1 MADLA
6 YTPQPSPHL
15 AAPGMGTMHAD
26 AQSSDATPLPGP
38 GARPWKVSTVDLGGA
53 CPTVLCGSD
62 GLVQVLMTQR
72 IGSGLTFLRPKVV
85 VLDPASGAVLGE
97 LEIAKGALLGG
108 VYAFLD
114 SSDRMVLVDG
124 TNTLMRIAHD
134 PTGGSLWVEE
144 RLDLT
149 RFLGRREG
157 DQVVGLVPDWRGR
170 VWVASGQGQVA
181 VIDESTHSLHAI
193 ALGEGERID
202 NSISAAPEG
211 VSVITSRAIYLLDAQ
226 PGQAPQVV
234 WRREYDAGSARKPGQ
249 LAWGSGASPTFF
261 GPGGSDYLMLS
272 DNADEQE
279 KLIVYRTATGEKVG
293 EAGLFTPGA
302 SGTENSMIG
311 VGSTVIGAST
321 YGYPYPRYPEN
332 AGESVPKEAP
342 FAPGLER
349 WDVTDSGLVNVW
361 KREDVYSAAVP
372 RLSCPDGL
380 VYTCERRPGVLG
392 NGVKVH
398 AVAIDAATGETTYE
412 QELPGLVTVFGV
424 DTLQMVGTISPGEVW
439 WQGTIGG
446 VIRISAA

>member
-1 MADLA
+1 MAEFP
-6 YTPQPSPHL
+6 YTPQTSVHL
-15 AAPGMGTMHAD
+15 AAPGMATMHSD

-38 GARPWKVSTVDLGGA
+38 GARPWNVSTVDLGGS

-62 GLVQVLMTQR
+62 GFVQVLVTQR
-72 IGSGLTFLRPKVV
+72 IGSELTFLRPKIV
-85 VLDPASGAVLGE
+85 VLDPATGAVLGE

-114 SSDRMVLVDG
+114 AADRMVLVDG
-124 TNTLMRIAHD
+124 TNTLMRVAHD
-134 PTGGSLWVEE
+134 PTGSRLWVEE

-149 RFLGRREG
+149 RFLNRREG
-157 DQVVGLVPDWRGR
+157 DQVVGLVPDWSGR

-181 VIDESTHSLHAI
+181 VVEESTRTLHALS
-193 ALGEGERID
+193 LGEGERID

-211 VSVITSRAIYLLDAQ
+211 VCVITSRAIYLLDAE
-226 PGQAPQVV
+226 PGQAPEVK

-249 LAWGSGASPTFF
+249 LSWGSGASPTFF
-261 GPGGSDYLMLS
+261 GPQGSDYVMLS

-279 KLIVYRTATGEKVG
+279 KVQVHRTATGELVG

-311 VGSTVIGAST
+311 VGNMIIGASS

-342 FAPGLER
+342 FAPGMER
-349 WDVTDSGLVNVW
+349 WDVVDGGLRNIW
-361 KREDVYSAAVP
+361 KRDDLYSSAVP

-380 VYTCERRPGVLG
+380 VYTCERRPGALG
-392 NGVKVH
+392 NGVKIH
-398 AVAIDAATGETTYE
+398 AVAIDAATGDTVHE
-412 QELPGLVTVFGV
+412 QQLPGLVTFFGV
-424 DTLQMVGTISPGEVW
+424 DTLQMVGTISPGGVW

-446 VIRISAA
+446 VIRIAAA